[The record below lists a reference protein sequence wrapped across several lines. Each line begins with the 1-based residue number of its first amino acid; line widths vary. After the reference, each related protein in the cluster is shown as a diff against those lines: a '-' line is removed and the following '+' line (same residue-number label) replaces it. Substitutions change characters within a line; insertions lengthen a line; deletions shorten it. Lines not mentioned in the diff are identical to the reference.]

1 MFLKELG
8 ELSASQ
14 MNQGKAPER
23 SPALQW
29 WRGSLWWEDMPVLH
43 TNSLTLEW
51 QDTHS
56 TDRSNCTERQMN
68 PWYMS
73 DFNTSLSETGR
84 KSVRTP
90 LTQTAPSIT
99 WPDSDRV
106 CRPQQQNP
114 CHPQDYRKH
123 LQSSAMGP
131 EWRHRKWKR
140 KAFCHWI
147 KLGTSCERVRG
158 RGSQMHRN

>member
-1 MFLKELG
+1 MNIHRYTLRVFERAGEAFCMSNEPGKSTRKESG
-8 ELSASQ
+8 SAE
-14 MNQGKAPER
+14 MK
-23 SPALQW
+23 
-29 WRGSLWWEDMPVLH
+29 GSLWWDDMPTLH
-43 TNSLTLEW
+43 TNSLTLQW

-56 TDRSNCTERQMN
+56 TDRSNCTERQMS

-90 LTQTAPSIT
+90 LTQTALSIT

-114 CHPQDYRKH
+114 CCTQDYRKH
-123 LQSSAMGP
+123 LQSSALGP
-131 EWRHRKWKR
+131 EMTSQVMEKR
-140 KAFCHWI
+140 GISATE
-147 KLGTSCERVRG
+147 L
-158 RGSQMHRN
+158 N